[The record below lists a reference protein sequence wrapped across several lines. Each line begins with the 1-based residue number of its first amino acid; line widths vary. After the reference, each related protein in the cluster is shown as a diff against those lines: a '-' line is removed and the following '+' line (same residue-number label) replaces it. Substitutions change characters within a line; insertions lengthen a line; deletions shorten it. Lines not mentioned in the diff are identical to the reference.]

1 MKTGSKAWKRKN
13 SRLKLLLQPLPELL
27 SEAIRNLMIVRA
39 TCRGQLGYIISL
51 RNDWVAVVFVLWAPS
66 ERPTIIGDQNQPVD
80 QNSYNK
86 IILSMLYSHEYGTY
100 EFINP
105 SIAGFI
111 SSRGRHK
118 QKSFELRKLLWNCS
132 SNGFA
137 KIKYVFLAIVIA
149 IDHTNSCYSSV
160 WRDAMCRQVNL
171 CPLWLK

>member
-1 MKTGSKAWKRKN
+1 MGWKQVPRPENEKN
-13 SRLKLLLQPLPELL
+13 ARLKLLLQPLPELL

-86 IILSMLYSHEYGTY
+86 IILSMLYSHEYGNY

-118 QKSFELRKLLWNCS
+118 QKSFELRKLLWNCN

-137 KIKYVFLAIVIA
+137 KIKYVFWQLWSPLIILTLATVRYGEMP
-149 IDHTNSCYSSV
+149 CV
-160 WRDAMCRQVNL
+160 G
-171 CPLWLK
+171 K

>member
-1 MKTGSKAWKRKN
+1 MKTGSKAWNRKN

-80 QNSYNK
+80 QNSYNI

-118 QKSFELRKLLWNCS
+118 QKSFELRKLLWNCN

-137 KIKYVFLAIVIA
+137 KLKNRKGENKIGFLAIV
-149 IDHTNSCYSSV
+149 T
-160 WRDAMCRQVNL
+160 
-171 CPLWLK
+171 PLIILTLATVRYGEMPFVGK